1 MLGGGAQALDKAIID
16 SYRRRRDFIAAT
28 AWRLLGWVLG
38 TGEVWLT
45 LYFLQHPVDL
55 FEAFML
61 ESMGQA
67 LRKAVF
73 IVPGALGVQEGGFI
87 LLGAVVGLNPETGL
101 ALSLV
106 KRVRELLIGLPAIL
120 YWQIMEG
127 HNLLYRKNNL
137 SE

>member
-1 MLGGGAQALDKAIID
+1 MIID
-16 SYRRRRDFIAAT
+16 IYRKRRAFIAAS

-38 TGEVWLT
+38 TCEVWLI
-45 LYFLQHPVDL
+45 LYFLQHPVNL

-73 IVPGALGVQEGGFI
+73 IVPGALGVQEGGFV
-87 LLGAVVGLNPETGL
+87 LLGAAVGLNPETKL

-106 KRVRELLIGLPAIL
+106 KRVRELLLGLPTIL
-120 YWQIMEG
+120 VWQMMEG
-127 HNLLYRKNNL
+127 RHLLLQKNKL
-137 SE
+137 GGGS